1 MTAREIQHLYWRAG
15 FGISPNAL
23 KALKSSSR
31 GNIITDLFKKSE
43 NVIPLE
49 IDLSEY
55 ETFFTLSYKK
65 FKELYSPEEA
75 QKLQQKS
82 NKLVRDLNVK
92 WVKRLY
98 NNETILREKMTLF
111 WANVFVCRDNHILHM
126 QQYNNTLRSMHWEIL
141 VIYQS
146 HCKTSFNV

>member
-1 MTAREIQHLYWRAG
+1 MTAREVQHLYWRAG

-31 GNIITDLFKKSE
+31 DHIITDLFKKSE

-98 NNETILREKMTLF
+98 DSETILREKNDIVLGKCF
-111 WANVFVCRDNHILHM
+111 CLQR
-126 QQYNNTLRSMHWEIL
+126 
-141 VIYQS
+141 QS
-146 HCKTSFNV
+146 YFTHATV